1 MLAERQTAI
10 RGQSNLSQD
19 TLKQALTLWAEYFQ
33 RPVSNP
39 LAKMYFQKLKHL
51 TDSEFNKAAELCVEE
66 LTFFPKIAEVL
77 ARVPK
82 REQPQQL
89 NHSPRLQY
97 CQNTFDLVSRKGKRP
112 LNTYNVLGDTE

>member
-1 MLAERQTAI
+1 MLAERQNAVRAQT
-10 RGQSNLSQD
+10 NLSQD

-51 TDSEFNKAAELCVEE
+51 TDSEFNNAAERCVEE
-66 LTFFPKIAEVL
+66 LTFFPKIAEIL

-82 REQPQQL
+82 RDQTPQL

-97 CQNTFDLVSRKGKRP
+97 CQNTFDLVSRYGKRP
-112 LNTYNVLGDTE
+112 LNTSNVLGAV